1 MPAAFNR
8 KEHNMERPGLYEV
21 TLLTD
26 RRSDGKQLH
35 CYHLIAPSRQMAI
48 RIAKAEATDG
58 MPEDWY
64 HSIKA
69 CAFFH
74 NDGLVKV
81 GRRGRA
87 TTEFKTLEARCKAQ
101 EREEEQLA

>member
-1 MPAAFNR
+1 
-8 KEHNMERPGLYEV
+8 MERPGLYEV
-21 TLLTD
+21 AVLTN
-26 RRSDGKQLH
+26 RRSDGTQLH
-35 CYHLIAPSRQMAI
+35 CYHLIAQSRQVALH
-48 RIAKAEATDG
+48 IAVHAATQGLPDN
-58 MPEDWY
+58 WFF
-64 HSIKA
+64 SIKA

-87 TTEFKTLEARCKAQ
+87 TAEFKTLEARCKAQ